1 VAVDALAPIDRA
13 TLAYVAVA
21 LAFNLARGPRTWPAI
36 VFLPLALLAVALV
49 AAVLAPRGRRAAP
62 AIGIYLRDHKL
73 IPDLVLV
80 STAQRTRE
88 TWELINLMFAEAP
101 TVRYDDKLYLADADD
116 ILKRIAKAP
125 AAAETVMV
133 VGHNPGLQ
141 ELAVALFGGGEA
153 IDFNRLKAKFPTGG
167 LAIYEFD
174 VDRWS
179 NLRVKSGRLVGF
191 TAPRDLV

>member
-1 VAVDALAPIDRA
+1 MVQSEPEQ
-13 TLAYVAVA
+13 
-21 LAFNLARGPRTWPAI
+21 
-36 VFLPLALLAVALV
+36 
-49 AAVLAPRGRRAAP
+49 AAVRRLLLLRHTKSSWRDEALPDIERPLAPRGRRAAP
-62 AIGIYLRDHKL
+62 AIGVYLRDHAM

-88 TWELINLMFAEAP
+88 TWQLINLMFADAP
-101 TVRYDDKLYLADADD
+101 TVRYDEKLYLADADD

-125 AAAETVMV
+125 ASAGTVMV

-141 ELAVALFGGGEA
+141 ELAVALYDGGEA

-179 NLRVKSGRLVGF
+179 DLRVKSGRLVGF